1 VDFLQL
7 QWTIKGN
14 EIIVGLSNYIDET
27 LEHVGENQTRYN
39 FPMATGID
47 IVVNKDVANDD
58 NAFRVLLG
66 KLLYIQQRIRPD
78 ISVALSRLSRVS
90 GHVEPIHW
98 KALRRVENYIV
109 NTRQLCLRFLPSD
122 TKIAD
127 VVVCVDAS
135 FGTGSN
141 RRSISGWCIYVNKN
155 LVQWR
160 TKQQTVIAQSAAE
173 AELIAVTDA
182 VKHGLWIKR
191 LLAELGF
198 EVNPKLVVEC
208 DNLPAIQLLN
218 GSKKRD
224 MVKHLELR
232 YFYIKELDGKEIYLK
247 KVDTKEQKADGLTKS
262 LSGSSFLKFVED
274 LNLIHWAGT
283 LKIFNGCDTNIMQ
296 EVSRE

>member
-1 VDFLQL
+1 
-7 QWTIKGN
+7 
-14 EIIVGLSNYIDET
+14 
-27 LEHVGENQTRYN
+27 
-39 FPMATGID
+39 M
-47 IVVNKDVANDD
+47 
-58 NAFRVLLG
+58 
-66 KLLYIQQRIRPD
+66 
-78 ISVALSRLSRVS
+78 
-90 GHVEPIHW
+90 
-98 KALRRVENYIV
+98 
-109 NTRQLCLRFLPSD
+109 
-122 TKIAD
+122 
-127 VVVCVDAS
+127 
-135 FGTGSN
+135 
-141 RRSISGWCIYVNKN
+141 
-155 LVQWR
+155 
-160 TKQQTVIAQSAAE
+160 
-173 AELIAVTDA
+173 
-182 VKHGLWIKR
+182 KHSLWIKR